1 MQTLRQPCRLRRL
14 NPAGLQVIP
23 GGALIPMLAMLAN
36 SYMTAAMG
44 GYLCLHFL
52 AWVVRGR
59 GTEGS
64 AEGAGTHSTALFN
77 TRW

>member
-1 MQTLRQPCRLRRL
+1 
-14 NPAGLQVIP
+14 
-23 GGALIPMLAMLAN
+23 MLAMLAN